1 MHLRSCG
8 FKLPRFLQMPYDTN
22 MFELDTYLQARKDH
36 VEAALLTVLPTV
48 DNRPIVLAEA
58 MRHAVLTGGKRLR
71 PILCLAA
78 AEAAGGAADDAI
90 FPALAVEIFHT
101 YTLVHDDLP
110 CMDNDLLR
118 RGQPTVHAKY
128 GETIGVLAGD
138 ALQGL
143 AFALLGRTP
152 EKRAGVVAALVS
164 ELGNT
169 AGASG
174 VVAGQV
180 EDIRFAGKSDAA
192 TLAYVHQHKTAD
204 LFASA
209 MRMGALAAAGTPQ
222 AVHALGTY
230 ANHLGIAFQI
240 IDDLLDAGE
249 ARAGKPPELS
259 CLQLWSPDQAR
270 QEAANHTHTAIAA
283 LQDLPGPVK
292 PLVALAEQMLKRVV

>member
-1 MHLRSCG
+1 
-8 FKLPRFLQMPYDTN
+8 
-22 MFELDTYLQARKDH
+22 MFALETYLATRKAL
-36 VEAALLTVLPTV
+36 VEQELLAALPPANSRPT
-48 DNRPIVLAEA
+48 ILAAA

-78 AEAAGGAADDAI
+78 ADAAGGCYDEAWW
-90 FPALAVEIFHT
+90 PALAVELFHT

-110 CMDNDLLR
+110 CMDNDLTR
-118 RGQPTVHAKY
+118 RGQPTVHALF

-143 AFALLGRTP
+143 AFELLGRTP
-152 EKRAGVVAALVS
+152 EKRPGVVAALVT
-164 ELGNT
+164 ELGRT
-169 AGASG
+169 AGAAG

-180 EDIRFAGKSDAA
+180 EDIRFAGQADAE

-204 LFASA
+204 LFSAA
-209 MRMGALAAAGTPQ
+209 MRMGAIAAGGTPETVNQ
-222 AVHALGTY
+222 LGTY

-259 CLQLWSPDQAR
+259 CLQLWSPDEAR
-270 QEAANHTHTAIAA
+270 QQAASHTTAAIQA
-283 LQDLPGPVK
+283 LQGLPGPIE
-292 PLVALAEQMLKRVV
+292 PLVALAEQMLRRVV